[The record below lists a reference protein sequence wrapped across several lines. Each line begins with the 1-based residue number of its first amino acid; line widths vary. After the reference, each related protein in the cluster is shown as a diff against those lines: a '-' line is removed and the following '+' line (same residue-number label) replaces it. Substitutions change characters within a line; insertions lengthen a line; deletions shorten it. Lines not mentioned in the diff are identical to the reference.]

1 MEGRPSR
8 GRGGSG
14 KRGARGGHDGDSH
27 SGEYRGRGRGGQHRS
42 RGKRDHYRGR
52 GRGGAGGHAADFSRR
67 DQDEGDIAG
76 DDHMTQSFSKRK
88 LESNWNRYEG
98 SETQEVDEDM
108 PAQRGEDYSVLLQSA
123 GDSFTQFRFSD
134 EKEWDMDSF
143 VADQMCALV
152 DLSAL
157 AQSLVQVPLHDRL
170 QLEAE
175 LVQISTPVELPSQAP
190 LKQDVFKPPHVSAPP
205 SVVPRAPGPLPTVTA
220 PPKAPSPLKTVS
232 SAVEGVDEDLEE
244 LLSLHKPGDTQE
256 SQSDLERETSTI
268 EKACEEVK
276 MDVPEVAEDKDKMA
290 EEVPD
295 KHVTTASVKKELTEE
310 DLEDWLDSMIS

>member
-1 MEGRPSR
+1 
-8 GRGGSG
+8 RGGSG

-123 GDSFTQFRFSD
+123 DSFTQFRFSD

-143 VADQMCALV
+143 MCALV

-175 LVQISTPVELPSQAP
+175 LVQ
-190 LKQDVFKPPHVSAPP
+190 
-205 SVVPRAPGPLPTVTA
+205 
-220 PPKAPSPLKTVS
+220 
-232 SAVEGVDEDLEE
+232 
-244 LLSLHKPGDTQE
+244 
-256 SQSDLERETSTI
+256 
-268 EKACEEVK
+268 
-276 MDVPEVAEDKDKMA
+276 DKDKMA

-295 KHVTTASVKKELTEE
+295 KHATTASVKKELTEE